1 MENKEILENIKKKLT
16 GNKEN
21 DVAFLHDELRKYQ
34 KANNFNVAFGIQL
47 LLFNYLSD
55 EEKEKLNQGANAML
69 LDHKNKFESAKE
81 LLNFGEI
88 ERAKRIFIEL
98 FDSYE
103 KVGVLE
109 GANFY
114 DFPDPIELFL
124 YLPKLRNV
132 KIKRLP
138 EPVIYY
144 AYQIASIYLEQD
156 DINSAII
163 YLEKAL
169 LFNPICQYVLQE
181 LIDRL
186 MMTKQYER
194 AYMHLKTSLKYA
206 YTKNQLAFCYKK
218 LGEYFKHI
226 AKYDLAIASYALSSL
241 YLEDVENK
249 IKIKEI
255 VDLVGPIKFSSPDEI
270 INLFKTVDLN
280 YGPSKEVLAT
290 LKEYTKI
297 SKERKDYKT
306 LKYILNIAI
315 NLTNQDYFKNEL
327 ESLKKVKND

>member
-1 MENKEILENIKKKLT
+1 MENKEILENIKKNLT
-16 GNKEN
+16 GKKEE
-21 DVAFLHDELRKYQ
+21 DVSYLHSELRKYQ
-34 KANNFNVAFGIQL
+34 MENNFNVAFGIQL
-47 LLFNYLSD
+47 LLFNYLTE

-69 LDHKNKFESAKE
+69 QDHKNKYEKAKE
-81 LLNFGEI
+81 LLNYGDI
-88 ERAKRIFIEL
+88 EKAKRIFIEL

-114 DFPDPIELFL
+114 DFPEPIELFL
-124 YLPKLRNV
+124 YLPKLRNI

-138 EPVIYY
+138 EPVVYY
-144 AYQIASIYLEQD
+144 AYQIASIYLEQE
-156 DINSAII
+156 DIYNAIV

-169 LFNPICQYVLQE
+169 LFNPICQYILQE
-181 LIDRL
+181 LVDRL
-186 MMTKQYER
+186 MMISEYER
-194 AYMHLKTSLKYA
+194 AYEHLKVSLKYA
-206 YTKNQLAFCYKK
+206 YTKNQLAYCYKK
-218 LGEYFKHI
+218 LGQYFKI
-226 AKYDLAIASYALSSL
+226 NQKYDLSIASYALSNL
-241 YLEDVENK
+241 YIEDTENK

-255 VDLVGPIKFSSPDEI
+255 VDIVGPIHFSSSDEI
-270 INLFKTVDLN
+270 INLFKSVDLN

-315 NLTNQDYFKNEL
+315 SLTNQDYFKNEL
-327 ESLKKVKND
+327 ESLRKGVK